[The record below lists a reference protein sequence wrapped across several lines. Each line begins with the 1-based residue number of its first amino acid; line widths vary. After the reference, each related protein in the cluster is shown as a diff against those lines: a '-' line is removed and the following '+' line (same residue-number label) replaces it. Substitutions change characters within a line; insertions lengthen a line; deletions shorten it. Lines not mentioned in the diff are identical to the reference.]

1 MMLLCSGYWM
11 VRVTVVEWTNAPLV
25 PVMVS
30 VRLPVVAL
38 LLTRTDRVEDPE
50 PVTEVG
56 LKVGVTRAPN
66 PLTVRFTAPANPFF
80 AVIVTV

>member
-1 MMLLCSGYWM
+1 
-11 VRVTVVEWTNAPLV
+11 VIVN
-25 PVMVS
+25 

-38 LLTRTDRVEDPE
+38 LPTATVRVDVPE

-56 LKVGVTRAPN
+56 LKVGVTLEPC
-66 PLTVRFTAPANPFF
+66 PLTLRLTVPENPFF